1 MIGKI
6 SKGAGFKG
14 CVNYV
19 LGKSDARLL
28 VAEGVLEDSIQSI
41 TDCFQAQRMMK
52 PDIRQPVGHI
62 SLSYAPEDAR
72 KSGKGVYAENGNQ
85 RYPVYHCPA

>member
-19 LGKSDARLL
+19 LGKPEARLL
-28 VAEGVLEDSIQSI
+28 AAEGVLTDSIQTI

-52 PDIRQPVGHI
+52 PNIRQPVGHI
-62 SLSYAPEDAR
+62 SLSYAPETLR
-72 KSGKGVYAENGNQ
+72 E
-85 RYPVYHCPA
+85 

>member
-19 LGKSDARLL
+19 LGKPEARLL
-28 VAEGVLEDSIQSI
+28 TAEGVLTDSIQTI
-41 TDCFQAQRMMK
+41 TDCFSSSADDETEYPSACGTYLAQ
-52 PDIRQPVGHI
+52 
-62 SLSYAPEDAR
+62 L
-72 KSGKGVYAENGNQ
+72 
-85 RYPVYHCPA
+85 CT

>member
-19 LGKSDARLL
+19 LGS
-28 VAEGVLEDSIQSI
+28 
-41 TDCFQAQRMMK
+41 
-52 PDIRQPVGHI
+52 
-62 SLSYAPEDAR
+62 R
-72 KSGKGVYAENGNQ
+72 KQDFWLPKEY
-85 RYPVYHCPA
+85 

>member
-19 LGKSDARLL
+19 LGKQEARLL
-28 VAEGVLEDSIQSI
+28 AAEGVLTDSI
-41 TDCFQAQRMMK
+41 
-52 PDIRQPVGHI
+52 
-62 SLSYAPEDAR
+62 
-72 KSGKGVYAENGNQ
+72 
-85 RYPVYHCPA
+85 

>member
-19 LGKSDARLL
+19 LGKPEARLL
-28 VAEGVLEDSIQSI
+28 AAEGVLTDSLESHDGQHSGHYGLFSSSADDE
-41 TDCFQAQRMMK
+41 TEYPSACGTYLAQ
-52 PDIRQPVGHI
+52 
-62 SLSYAPEDAR
+62 L
-72 KSGKGVYAENGNQ
+72 
-85 RYPVYHCPA
+85 CT